1 MNQRKERRIEERNTV
16 VIRSAGSA
24 NGPQTNL
31 GVNAYTYD
39 LSLGGTRLF
48 TDRPFAV
55 GTTIRIVIEL
65 AKTCQSIQVDGEV
78 KWMRESGTDAVYE
91 IGVEFLHNISQT
103 ILSLIR
109 HLYGMAN
116 GVSASVTA
124 CAEIGKEL
132 IEPEVKAPAE
142 PTLPLVASPRP
153 AAGARSEAVH
163 GRSKKRK
170 GTHGG
175 AAAGEPGPG
184 SRN

>member
-39 LSLGGTRLF
+39 LSLGGARLF

-65 AKTCQSIQVDGEV
+65 AKTCQMIQVDGEV
-78 KWMRESGTDAVYE
+78 KWMRESGSDGVFE

-124 CAEIGKEL
+124 CDEISKEL
-132 IEPEVKAPAE
+132 AEPEVKAPVE
-142 PTLPLVASPRP
+142 PTLPLTASPQP
-153 AAGARSEAVH
+153 SVGAGPEAAPGRAR
-163 GRSKKRK
+163 KRK
-170 GTHGG
+170 GVRGG
-175 AAAGEPGPG
+175 AAAGEAGPGP
-184 SRN
+184 RN